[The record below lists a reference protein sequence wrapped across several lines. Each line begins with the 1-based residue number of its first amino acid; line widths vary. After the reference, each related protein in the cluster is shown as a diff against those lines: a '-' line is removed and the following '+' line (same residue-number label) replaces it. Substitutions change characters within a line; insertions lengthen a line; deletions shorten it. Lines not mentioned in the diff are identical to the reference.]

1 MMDKTGMG
9 FGINTPQNAEDENGW
24 NLIFENQNDRRTF
37 NIKISEQKYIKEVIS
52 LMLKILVNKNQQNN
66 IRKRKLF

>member
-1 MMDKTGMG
+1 MG
-9 FGINTPQNAEDENGW
+9 FGINTPQNAEVENGW
-24 NLIFENQNDRRTF
+24 NLIFENQNNRQTF

-52 LMLKILVNKNQQNN
+52 LILKILVNKNQQNN